1 MAKTKFASGGF
12 RDAFETIALSG
23 NLQGNYVLKKY
34 RSDQLPKIEELFGSM
49 EIHTRKAVQMHCLAR
64 NFVNS
69 LENECPLEYRD
80 TFKFNKVYYGKMGSE
95 CITIERFLDGEF
107 VKYINNIRD
116 DGSEIVSKAETFVH
130 YSSHKSSKRLMILDI
145 QGLV

>member
-1 MAKTKFASGGF
+1 MSIKHKFASGGF
-12 RDAFETIALSG
+12 RDAFETTALSG
-23 NLQGNYVLKKY
+23 NLQGKYGLKKY

-49 EIHTRKAVQMHCLAR
+49 EIHIRKAVQMHCLAR

-69 LENECPLEYRD
+69 LENECPLEYGD

-107 VKYINNIRD
+107 VKYINNILVMMVVRLFRKQKHLF
-116 DGSEIVSKAETFVH
+116 IILPT
-130 YSSHKSSKRLMILDI
+130 SHQSN
-145 QGLV
+145 